1 MFFAIRH
8 FTRYR
13 YSRPVWQSVMEVRM
27 HPRNENRQRC
37 FTFQLS
43 VSPRA
48 RIFSHVDH
56 IGNVVHQF
64 DIPEQHRYLTI
75 VVDALVDVE
84 SSEPPPQSLPMQA
97 WEELHSMIHREDY
110 WDMLMPSRFARTSP
124 ELEAFARELGVDR
137 PDGRDPLSLLR
148 TMNASVYEALS
159 YVKKSTAVDSPIED
173 ALQSRRG
180 VCQDFAHIMI
190 SLVRNVNIPCRYV
203 SGYLYH
209 NSENA
214 GNVADRST
222 DGATHAWVE
231 ALLPGL
237 GWIGFDP
244 TNNLIVGGRH
254 IRTAVGRDYA
264 DVPPTLGTMKGPAE
278 TELQVRVRVT
288 PSDAVLPPDQ
298 EFAADE
304 EWSQFL
310 EKDQQAELLYA
321 QQQQQQ
327 Q

>member
-1 MFFAIRH
+1 
-8 FTRYR
+8 
-13 YSRPVWQSVMEVRM
+13 
-27 HPRNENRQRC
+27 
-37 FTFQLS
+37 
-43 VSPRA
+43 
-48 RIFSHVDH
+48 VDH
-56 IGNVVHQF
+56 IGNVVHHF

-75 VVDALVDVE
+75 IVDALVDIEAPEPLPE
-84 SSEPPPQSLPMQA
+84 SLGMEA
-97 WEELHSMIHREDY
+97 WGELQNMIHREDY

-124 ELEAFARELGVDR
+124 QLEAFGKQLGVDR
-137 PDGRDPLSLLR
+137 PEGRDPLDLLK
-148 TMNASVYEALS
+148 TINSNIYEALS
-159 YVKKSTAVDSPIED
+159 YVKKSTAVDSPIEE

-190 SLVRNVNIPCRYV
+190 SLVRNVGIPCRYV
-203 SGYLYH
+203 SGYFYH
-209 NSENA
+209 GSDDA
-214 GNVADRST
+214 GNSSDRST

-231 ALLPGL
+231 AALPGL

-264 DVPPTLGTMKGPAE
+264 DVPPTVGTMKGPAD

-310 EKDQQAELLYA
+310 EKDQQAELLHA

-327 Q
+327 